1 MFCRLVQWALYL
13 PSIRL
18 GGKSEKEI
26 EEPLLLSLC
35 VHADLDTQII
45 AISNEQL
52 KLLHAV
58 SLEVRDSLNRCEIM
72 QIFVIHIIH
81 YWSMIVSI
89 QLQAD
94 KMRSK
99 LLDFAHLLLYTN
111 EELETDQEVDLGTEL
126 IEEDPKA
133 EEHEEWKKKKNRS
146 VAEGA

>member
-1 MFCRLVQWALYL
+1 
-13 PSIRL
+13 
-18 GGKSEKEI
+18 
-26 EEPLLLSLC
+26 
-35 VHADLDTQII
+35 
-45 AISNEQL
+45 
-52 KLLHAV
+52 
-58 SLEVRDSLNRCEIM
+58 
-72 QIFVIHIIH
+72 
-81 YWSMIVSI
+81 MIVSI